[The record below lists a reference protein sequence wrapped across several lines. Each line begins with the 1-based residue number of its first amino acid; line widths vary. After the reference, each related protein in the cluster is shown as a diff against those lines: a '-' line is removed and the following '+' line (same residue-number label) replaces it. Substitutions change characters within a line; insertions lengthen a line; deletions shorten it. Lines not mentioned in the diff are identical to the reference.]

1 MYMSYVIYVYIY
13 IFVIAIYIYIYV
25 CLLYIS
31 FNILYESTI
40 DLSTL
45 IQCVHICRKFA
56 PTRQSVQSSVAKA
69 LSQQLGAG
77 KGFALPCLAHRL
89 RWPFTS
95 FLPQTGSECPISS
108 GSVLFDP

>member
-1 MYMSYVIYVYIY
+1 MRPDKKSKDEVAAGSFKLVYIYIIIVYVHVLCNICIYIY
-13 IFVIAIYIYIYV
+13 IFVIAIYIYV

-77 KGFALPCLAHRL
+77 KALPYRALL
-89 RWPFTS
+89 
-95 FLPQTGSECPISS
+95 I
-108 GSVLFDP
+108 D